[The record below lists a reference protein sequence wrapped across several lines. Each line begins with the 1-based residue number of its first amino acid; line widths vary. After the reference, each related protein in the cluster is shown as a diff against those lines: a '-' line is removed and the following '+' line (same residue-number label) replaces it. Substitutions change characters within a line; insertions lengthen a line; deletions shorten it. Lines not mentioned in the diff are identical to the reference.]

1 MAAATG
7 LSWPSF
13 HQLSSLNMTSRRYP
27 PTYRQDELHLVC
39 NYAREGRSLCLVGVA
54 GVGKS
59 NIINLLRYD
68 PYGYKPQY
76 LPEPQK
82 ILFPVVDGNAWNGK
96 PQYLWELMLEDLIQA
111 SRHLAGPEA
120 GALRAPPADPKIL
133 QLLEEQR
140 TFSALR
146 SRVEWLTGQQALQI
160 MFLLDDFDRALSQGP
175 LSMLEQLSALRKA
188 GNRNQLAFL
197 IFCKNLPQVLGR
209 QLPLDNRSQF
219 YSLFRNDI
227 FALEP
232 YEHEDTQQ
240 MLVFINENAGRPLRS
255 RELAIIGERLSGGHA
270 GLAKVLFERW
280 RQHAPD
286 PDDRLVD
293 HFSATQEVQDECRR
307 IVEQLHPDERRAA
320 AQLARGGQIDGEM
333 AAYLER
339 RGLLATAEQI
349 RWRSP
354 LLRDFLRTDQG

>member
-1 MAAATG
+1 MPNST
-7 LSWPSF
+7 P
-13 HQLSSLNMTSRRYP
+13 RYP
-27 PTYRQDELHLVC
+27 PHYRQDEIQMIC
-39 NYAREGRSLCLVGVA
+39 EYASTGRSLCLVGVA

-68 PYGYKPQY
+68 PYGYKSQY
-76 LPEPQK
+76 LPDLRK
-82 ILFPVVDGNAWNGK
+82 ILFPVVDGNAWNGQ
-96 PQYLWELMLEDLIQA
+96 PQHLWELMLEDLIQA
-111 SRHLAGPEA
+111 TRHLPE
-120 GALRAPPADPKIL
+120 PPANPKIV

-140 TFSALR
+140 IFSALR
-146 SRVEWLTGQQALQI
+146 ARVEWLTSEQALQV
-160 MFLLDDFDRALSQGP
+160 MFLLDDFDRALVQGP

-188 GNRNQLAFL
+188 GNRNHLAFL
-197 IFCKNLPQVLGR
+197 VLTKNLPQVLGR
-209 QLPLDNRSQF
+209 RLPLDNRSQF
-219 YSLFRNDI
+219 YTLFKNDI
-227 FALEP
+227 YALEP

-240 MLVFINENAGRPLRS
+240 MLLFLNENAGRPLRS
-255 RELAIIGERLSGGHA
+255 RELTIIGEKLSGGHA
-270 GLAKVLFERW
+270 GLARTLFELW
-280 RQHAPD
+280 RQNAPD
-286 PDDRLVD
+286 PEDGLVD

-320 AQLARGGQIDGEM
+320 AQLARGGQIEGEM